1 MNRQPQIVETF
12 VKKVL
17 AHLDEPDPAKLEQF
31 LQLFNPHQC
40 KIIFN
45 SQPFGQAVQFLQAWQ
60 TGVVLTQHVITAVD
74 FHVIPGTGTLLCNVN
89 CKVRFDESGKDKN
102 GQDSTVPAND
112 QDSQSRPGQG
122 SINSR
127 SLDKPRPIW
136 GTYYGVSLQLVLE
149 DRIFANDLNGVISS
163 MNYTIVFKP
172 SDSLMSI

>member
-12 VKKVL
+12 IKKVL
-17 AHLDEPDPAKLEQF
+17 AHFDEADPAKLQLF

-60 TGVVLTQHVITAVD
+60 TQVVLTQHIITAVD
-74 FHVIPGTGTLLCNVN
+74 FHVIPGTGTIVCNVN
-89 CKVRFDESGKDKN
+89 CKVRFDESGKDKS
-102 GQDSTVPAND
+102 GLDSAIPANGP
-112 QDSQSRPGQG
+112 DSRAGPGNRG
-122 SINSR
+122 
-127 SLDKPRPIW
+127 LDKPRPIW

-149 DRIFANDLNGVISS
+149 DRIFTNDLNGVISS

-172 SDSLMSI
+172 SDSLMNI